1 LKISVRITYETPFA
15 KEIIESIKV
24 DNVNIPK
31 GMSIYMSVENENKI
45 LIDVSIEIEDTKN
58 ILTLRNTVDEIIQN
72 IITLEK
78 TLTKLSQKQ

>member
-45 LIDVSIEIEDTKN
+45 LIDVSMEIEDTKN

>member
-1 LKISVRITYETPFA
+1 LKISVKITYETPFA

-31 GMSIYMSVENENKI
+31 GMSIYMSVEKENKI
-45 LIDVSIEIEDTKN
+45 LIDVSMEIEDTKN